1 MFVILMKDHHKSEK
15 QQVVVMWHEGKPQS
29 KREEV
34 FSDNLHASKAVSEK
48 EKGRPELWF
57 PISPDLGDRFT

>member
-1 MFVILMKDHHKSEK
+1 MTDNHKGEK
-15 QQVVVMWHEGKPQS
+15 QQVVVGWHEGTPQS

-34 FSDNLHASKAVSEK
+34 FSGNLHASTAVSEK

-57 PISPDLGDRFT
+57 PISADLGDKFT

>member
-1 MFVILMKDHHKSEK
+1 MTDNYKGES
-15 QQVVVMWHEGKPQS
+15 QQVVVVWHEGKPQS

-34 FSDNLHASKAVSEK
+34 FSDNLQTSTAVGEK

-57 PISPDLGDRFT
+57 PINPDVGDKFT